1 MKVAGKDIIYVAI
14 QILLF
19 LTFLLDVNLF
29 SFESPSF
36 LEFILVL
43 IGIVG
48 LLLIIIAFFQL
59 NKNLSPFPT
68 PKEYSSLLTNGV
80 FKLIRHPIYTGILL
94 IFFAIAVFQGS
105 GYRLLISFLLL
116 ILFHFKTLYEEKKL
130 SEKFPE
136 YEIYKK
142 NTGRLLPKIKNRY
155 S

>member
-1 MKVAGKDIIYVAI
+1 MKVAGKDIIYVSL
-14 QILLF
+14 QLLLF
-19 LTFLLDVNLF
+19 FAFLLDVNLV
-29 SFESPSF
+29 SFEIPSF
-36 LEFILVL
+36 LNFILVL
-43 IGIVG
+43 IGIIG
-48 LLLIIIAFFQL
+48 LGLIIIAFFQL

-68 PKEYSSLLTNGV
+68 PKEYARLLTNGV

-94 IFFAIAVFQGS
+94 IFFSIAVFQGS

-142 NTGRLLPKIKNRY
+142 NSGKFLPKIKNRN